1 MKPFLAVL
9 NDFVTIELDAIG
21 ILSKIVLFIAHRTL
35 ASPDNPG
42 RLRTALKKV
51 KILLKAKIDLMN
63 LLTYDPIT
71 MDPEKTYQDH
81 IMFHFNPFLP
91 KLPKP
96 VPKPK
101 D

>member
-21 ILSKIVLFIAHRTL
+21 MLSKIVLIGARRTQT
-35 ASPDNPG
+35 SPDDFQ
-42 RLRTALKKV
+42 KIQ
-51 KILLKAKIDLMN
+51 ILLKAKVDLMN